1 MHDTYSSFTPITCI
15 LQMNLHL
22 EHTLAET
29 TTLLEREV
37 DREMEIDL
45 IQDELEAKDQELYDM
60 KVIYNDYF
68 LLSRHGLLMIT
79 LSPYRVIYLC
89 SWKFIA

>member
-1 MHDTYSSFTPITCI
+1 
-15 LQMNLHL
+15 MNLHL
-22 EHTLAET
+22 EHTLAES

-60 KVIYNDYF
+60 KVMYSDCF
-68 LLSRHGLLMIT
+68 LLSIIGMD
-79 LSPYRVIYLC
+79 
-89 SWKFIA
+89 